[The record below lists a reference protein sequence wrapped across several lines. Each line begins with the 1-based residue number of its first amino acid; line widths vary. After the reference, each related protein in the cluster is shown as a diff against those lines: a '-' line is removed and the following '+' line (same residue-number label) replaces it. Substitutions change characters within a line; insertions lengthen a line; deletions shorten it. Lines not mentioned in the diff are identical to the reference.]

1 MDGRT
6 PRTVS
11 GKRAM
16 DGTADT
22 LEIHRA
28 GCQGRGNP
36 DRRVCWRKKSKV
48 GEYYETQS
56 HWGAQT
62 RTCLDQVSWLPLV
75 ALAATTHRCTHLLR
89 KVLPDNIRLVLAT
102 SADGNL
108 WE

>member
-1 MDGRT
+1 MIAHPQTAG
-6 PRTVS
+6 
-11 GKRAM
+11 GKGAM
-16 DGTADT
+16 DAAADM

-28 GCQGRGNP
+28 GWGRASA
-36 DRRVCWRKKSKV
+36 DRRVCWRKKSNV
-48 GEYYETQS
+48 GPS
-56 HWGAQT
+56 VLRDAVPLGAQT

-75 ALAATTHRCTHLLR
+75 ALAATTHLLR